1 LSTLPRDEWITNG
14 GTIANQRA
22 SYTDQQLRDLAA
34 HVAER
39 LAAGRD

>member
-1 LSTLPRDEWITNG
+1 MP
-14 GTIANQRA
+14 AYRA

-34 HVAER
+34 YVAER